1 MLFMPLMPL
10 TPLTLLYPLLRAYL
24 HEVFD
29 KRITTIGF
37 WQIEHRLVQMLR
49 IAKLVRAA
57 ATFGDM
63 PYER

>member
-1 MLFMPLMPL
+1 MPLML
-10 TPLTLLYPLLRAYL
+10 MYPLLRAYC
-24 HEVFD
+24 HEVID
-29 KRITTIGF
+29 KRITKIGF

-49 IAKLVRAA
+49 IAKLVRAV